1 MPLGQ
6 ANIWASSWTKH
17 SSWFCPIDIL
27 GARAHLQNPVTQI
40 AHMGGLMN
48 PCARSSDPVSTG
60 ALVPQLT
67 CGLCVGFLCCVT
79 NHHKAYQ
86 LKTMPIYYLPVS
98 VGCESGSASHKAAVL
113 VSAGT
118 GIPSEAWGPFPSSC
132 DRTHILAAASFQAA
146 CFIWASRTQNLCLP
160 DPP

>member
-1 MPLGQ
+1 M
-6 ANIWASSWTKH
+6 AS
-17 SSWFCPIDIL
+17 
-27 GARAHLQNPVTQI
+27 
-40 AHMGGLMN
+40 
-48 PCARSSDPVSTG
+48 
-60 ALVPQLT
+60 
-67 CGLCVGFLCCVT
+67 VGFLCCVT

-132 DRTHILAAASFQAA
+132 DRTHILAAASFQQLALSGPA
-146 CFIWASRTQNLCLP
+146 GHKISVFQTLLEG
-160 DPP
+160 PPEIISLWINPKVDITLITSPESLHFCPVT